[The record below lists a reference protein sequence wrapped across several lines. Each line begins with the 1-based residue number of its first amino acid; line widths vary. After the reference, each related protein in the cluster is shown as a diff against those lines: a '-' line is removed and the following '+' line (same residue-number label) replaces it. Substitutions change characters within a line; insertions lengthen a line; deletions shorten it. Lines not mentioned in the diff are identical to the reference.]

1 VIELGVL
8 VMLCAMGAADVYNA
22 SRTRPTE
29 AEAARL
35 AAEAKLRAEERRLLR
50 EQRYAARD
58 EDERRRAARTPIGY
72 RA

>member
-1 VIELGVL
+1 
-8 VMLCAMGAADVYNA
+8 MLACMGAADVYNA

-58 EDERRRAARTPIGY
+58 EDERRRAAKGPVGF

>member
-8 VMLCAMGAADVYNA
+8 VMLACMGAADVLGA
-22 SRTRPTE
+22 RARPTE

-58 EDERRRAARTPIGY
+58 EDERRRAAKGPVGF